1 MKMADDAQENEST
14 APKESE
20 EVEVGETTQE
30 TESNLTPSG
39 ESAEKTALELQSKLN
54 LSALPVSSSAQ

>member
-1 MKMADDAQENEST
+1 MADDAQENEST